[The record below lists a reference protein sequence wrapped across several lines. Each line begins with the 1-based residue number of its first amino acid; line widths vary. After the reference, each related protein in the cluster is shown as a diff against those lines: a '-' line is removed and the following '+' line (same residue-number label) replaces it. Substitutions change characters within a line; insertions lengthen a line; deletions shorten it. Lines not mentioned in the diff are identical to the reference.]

1 MIKKDVKRILLFSI
15 ISIMM
20 FNFIFSNLSFA
31 TDEDDYTKSDTDYE
45 QEATQNQKVD
55 VQTQTTSSGSGSGK
69 QSTTYN
75 ESAEVKEAIKK
86 LNVSSDGL
94 DAEMAVANSMDKT
107 VILDGL
113 VGIFTYFEKVKVVI
127 VGGVFQFLATV
138 VGESAGTV
146 NNGGTFSVITPG
158 DILFNRLAITDINFF
173 NLSTFGPA
181 SNQKNLPGND
191 NPIKLLKQSV
201 ANWYMTLR
209 TMAIIILLC
218 VLVYIGIRMVLASNP
233 ETKKDYKKML
243 VNWFVSLAM
252 VFLLHYLIIIVINVN
267 NVFVDALYSA
277 QNKALNLDNNS
288 TWMSNYINVL
298 VLKSFTPLATIGWS
312 SAIVYVCI
320 VALTFIFLIMYVKR
334 MITIAFLI
342 LISPIITITYSIDK
356 VGNGKAEAFSSWFK
370 EFMHN
375 VLIQPFHCIIYVA
388 FVSISMK
395 MLQSSGTLAASM
407 IVIITMFFILQAE
420 DLINKIFGIDS
431 KSTGSAL
438 ATAAVL
444 SSAYGKLKPGKEKV
458 ARVATNGKAAMANM
472 SKAKSQASSLVAKN
486 NIAASNASAAVAG
499 ASTATA
505 VNASNRLNEQ
515 LSSGAGAYED
525 YQSTMS
531 TPQEEMDRK
540 INQANLAGASDYDDL
555 MGNTMPRNRIMGK
568 IGTIPVQNTASAQQA
583 QATNGPIA
591 DVPMPDV
598 KNNKPQSDW
607 EGLKDGVKGLGKIGW
622 AAGKGIYKKGSDLGI
637 AGGVIGASLA
647 GLGGQDIATTIGAA
661 AVGQKIENYVET
673 SAGNTFIEKKEELEQ
688 KLKDIDMKNNE
699 RTLATAFSN
708 HKDNAKYDK
717 KADIQQAREYLG
729 MNSENIKNIQNKSE
743 RQYVQAL
750 HAMRSIYSKEN
761 YDEQDPNE
769 RVIETMEKI
778 IDEDIK
784 PNAN

>member
-1 MIKKDVKRILLFSI
+1 MIKKDVKKILLLII
-15 ISIMM
+15 ISMIM
-20 FNFIFSNLSFA
+20 FNFIFSNVSLANNTTSDPVKSQSGLSI
-31 TDEDDYTKSDTDYE
+31 SDT
-45 QEATQNQKVD
+45 
-55 VQTQTTSSGSGSGK
+55 S
-69 QSTTYN
+69 
-75 ESAEVKEAIKK
+75 
-86 LNVSSDGL
+86 GL
-94 DAEMAVANSMDKT
+94 DAEMETASKLDKT
-107 VILDGL
+107 VVLDGL

-146 NNGGTFSVITPG
+146 SNEGTFSVITPG

-173 NLSTFGPA
+173 NLSTFGTA
-181 SNQKNLPGND
+181 SNQKNLSGND

-277 QNKALNLDNNS
+277 QNKALSLDS
-288 TWMSNYINVL
+288 SSSWMGNYMNAL
-298 VLKSFTPLATIGWS
+298 VLKSFMPQATLGWS
-312 SAIVYVCI
+312 AAIVYVCI

-356 VGNGKAEAFSSWFK
+356 VGDGKAQAFSSWFK

-388 FVSISMK
+388 FVSIAMK
-395 MLQSSGTLAASM
+395 MLQNSGTLAASM

-420 DLINKIFGIDS
+420 DLIKKIFGIDS

-458 ARVATNGKAAMANM
+458 AKVATNGKAAMANM
-472 SKAKSQASSLVAKN
+472 SKAKSQAASLVANN

-505 VNASNRLNEQ
+505 VNASNKLNEQ

-555 MGNTMPRNRIMGK
+555 MGNTMPGNRIMGK
-568 IGTIPVQNTASAQQA
+568 IGTIPAQNTASAQQA

-622 AAGKGIYKKGSDLGI
+622 AAGKGIYKKGSDFGI

-673 SAGNTFIEKKEELEQ
+673 GAENTYIEKKEELEQ

-729 MNSENIKNIQNKSE
+729 MESSNIKNIQNKSE

-778 IDEDIK
+778 IDKDIK
-784 PNAN
+784 PNA

>member
-55 VQTQTTSSGSGSGK
+55 VQTQTTSSGSGSK

-107 VILDGL
+107 IILDGL
-113 VGIFTYFEKVKVVI
+113 VGIFTYFEKVKIVI

-146 NNGGTFSVITPG
+146 NNGGTLSIITPG

-181 SNQKNLPGND
+181 SNQKNLSGND

-233 ETKKDYKKML
+233 DTKKDYKKML

-252 VFLLHYLIIIVINVN
+252 VFLLHYLIIVVINVN

-356 VGNGKAEAFSSWFK
+356 VGDGQAQAFSSWFK

-388 FVSISMK
+388 FVSIVMK

-420 DLINKIFGIDS
+420 DLIKKIFGIDS

-444 SSAYGKLKPGKEKV
+444 SSA
-458 ARVATNGKAAMANM
+458 
-472 SKAKSQASSLVAKN
+472 
-486 NIAASNASAAVAG
+486 
-499 ASTATA
+499 
-505 VNASNRLNEQ
+505 
-515 LSSGAGAYED
+515 
-525 YQSTMS
+525 
-531 TPQEEMDRK
+531 
-540 INQANLAGASDYDDL
+540 
-555 MGNTMPRNRIMGK
+555 
-568 IGTIPVQNTASAQQA
+568 
-583 QATNGPIA
+583 
-591 DVPMPDV
+591 
-598 KNNKPQSDW
+598 
-607 EGLKDGVKGLGKIGW
+607 
-622 AAGKGIYKKGSDLGI
+622 
-637 AGGVIGASLA
+637 
-647 GLGGQDIATTIGAA
+647 
-661 AVGQKIENYVET
+661 
-673 SAGNTFIEKKEELEQ
+673 
-688 KLKDIDMKNNE
+688 
-699 RTLATAFSN
+699 
-708 HKDNAKYDK
+708 
-717 KADIQQAREYLG
+717 
-729 MNSENIKNIQNKSE
+729 
-743 RQYVQAL
+743 
-750 HAMRSIYSKEN
+750 
-761 YDEQDPNE
+761 
-769 RVIETMEKI
+769 
-778 IDEDIK
+778 
-784 PNAN
+784 

>member
-55 VQTQTTSSGSGSGK
+55 VQTQTTSSGSGSK

-107 VILDGL
+107 IILDGL
-113 VGIFTYFEKVKVVI
+113 VGIFTYFEKVKIVI

-146 NNGGTFSVITPG
+146 NNGGTLSIITPG

-181 SNQKNLPGND
+181 SNQKSLSGND

-233 ETKKDYKKML
+233 DTKKDYKKML

-252 VFLLHYLIIIVINVN
+252 VFLLHYLIIVVINVN

-356 VGNGKAEAFSSWFK
+356 VGDGQAQAFSSWFK

-388 FVSISMK
+388 FVSIVMK

-420 DLINKIFGIDS
+420 DLIKKIFGIDS

-458 ARVATNGKAAMANM
+458 AKVATNGKAAMANM
-472 SKAKSQASSLVAKN
+472 SKAKSQASSLVANN

-505 VNASNRLNEQ
+505 VNASNKLNEQ

-622 AAGKGIYKKGSDLGI
+622 AAGKGIYKKGSDMGI

-661 AVGQKIENYVET
+661 AVGQKIENYVGT
-673 SAGNTFIEKKEELEQ
+673 SAENTYIEKKEELEQ

-729 MNSENIKNIQNKSE
+729 MESSNIKNIQNKSE

-778 IDEDIK
+778 IDKDIK
-784 PNAN
+784 PNA

>member
-55 VQTQTTSSGSGSGK
+55 VQTQTTSSGSGSK

-107 VILDGL
+107 IILDGL
-113 VGIFTYFEKVKVVI
+113 VGIFTYFEKVKIVI

-146 NNGGTFSVITPG
+146 NNGGTLSIITPG

-181 SNQKNLPGND
+181 SNQKNLSGND

-233 ETKKDYKKML
+233 DTKKDYKKML

-252 VFLLHYLIIIVINVN
+252 VFLLHYLIIVVINVN

-420 DLINKIFGIDS
+420 DLIKKIFGIDS

>member
-55 VQTQTTSSGSGSGK
+55 VQTQTTSSGSGSK

-107 VILDGL
+107 IILDGL
-113 VGIFTYFEKVKVVI
+113 VGIFTYFEKVKIVI

-146 NNGGTFSVITPG
+146 NNGGTLSIITPG

-181 SNQKNLPGND
+181 SNQKNLSGND

-233 ETKKDYKKML
+233 DTKKDYKKML

-252 VFLLHYLIIIVINVN
+252 VFLLHYLIIVVINVN

-356 VGNGKAEAFSSWFK
+356 VGDGQAQAFSSWFK

-388 FVSISMK
+388 FVSIVMK

-420 DLINKIFGIDS
+420 DLIKKIFGIDS

-458 ARVATNGKAAMANM
+458 AKVATNGKAAMANM
-472 SKAKSQASSLVAKN
+472 SKAKSQASSLVANN

-505 VNASNRLNEQ
+505 VNASNKLNEQ

-555 MGNTMPRNRIMGK
+555 MGNTMPKNRIMGK

-622 AAGKGIYKKGSDLGI
+622 AAGKGIYKKGSDMGI

-673 SAGNTFIEKKEELEQ
+673 GAKNTYIEKKEELEQ

-729 MNSENIKNIQNKSE
+729 MESSNIKNIQNKSE

-778 IDEDIK
+778 IDKDIK
-784 PNAN
+784 PNA

>member
-55 VQTQTTSSGSGSGK
+55 VQTQTTSSGSGSK

-107 VILDGL
+107 IILDGL
-113 VGIFTYFEKVKVVI
+113 VGIFTYFEKVKIVI

-146 NNGGTFSVITPG
+146 NNGGTLSIITPG

-181 SNQKNLPGND
+181 SNQKNLSGND

-233 ETKKDYKKML
+233 DTKKDYKKML

-252 VFLLHYLIIIVINVN
+252 VFLLHYLIIVVINVN

-356 VGNGKAEAFSSWFK
+356 VGDGQAQAFSSWFK

-388 FVSISMK
+388 FVSIVMK

-420 DLINKIFGIDS
+420 DLIKKIFGIDS

-458 ARVATNGKAAMANM
+458 AKVATNGKAAMANM
-472 SKAKSQASSLVAKN
+472 SKAKSQASSLVANN

-505 VNASNRLNEQ
+505 VNASNKLNEQ

-568 IGTIPVQNTASAQQA
+568 IGTIPAQNTASAQQA

-622 AAGKGIYKKGSDLGI
+622 AAGKGIYKKGSDMGI

-673 SAGNTFIEKKEELEQ
+673 GAENTYIEKKEELEQ

-729 MNSENIKNIQNKSE
+729 MESSNIKNIQNKSE

-778 IDEDIK
+778 IDKDIK
-784 PNAN
+784 PNA

>member
-55 VQTQTTSSGSGSGK
+55 VQTQTTSSGSGSK

-107 VILDGL
+107 IILDGL
-113 VGIFTYFEKVKVVI
+113 VGIFTYFEKVKIVI

-146 NNGGTFSVITPG
+146 NNGGTLSIITPG

-181 SNQKNLPGND
+181 SNQKNLSGND

-233 ETKKDYKKML
+233 DTKKDYKKML

-252 VFLLHYLIIIVINVN
+252 VFLLHYLIIVVINVN

-356 VGNGKAEAFSSWFK
+356 VGDGQAQAFSSWFK

-388 FVSISMK
+388 FVSIVMK

-420 DLINKIFGIDS
+420 DLIKKIFGIDS

-458 ARVATNGKAAMANM
+458 AKVATNGKAAMANM
-472 SKAKSQASSLVAKN
+472 SKAKSQASSLVANN

-505 VNASNRLNEQ
+505 VNASNKLNEQ

-525 YQSTMS
+525 YQTTMS

-568 IGTIPVQNTASAQQA
+568 IGTIPAQNTASAQQA

-622 AAGKGIYKKGSDLGI
+622 AAGKGIYKKGSDMGI

-661 AVGQKIENYVET
+661 AVGQKIENYVGT
-673 SAGNTFIEKKEELEQ
+673 SAENTYIEKKEELEQ

-729 MNSENIKNIQNKSE
+729 MESSNIKNIQNKSE

-778 IDEDIK
+778 IDKDIK
-784 PNAN
+784 PNA

>member
-55 VQTQTTSSGSGSGK
+55 VQTQTTSSGSGSK

-107 VILDGL
+107 IILDGL
-113 VGIFTYFEKVKVVI
+113 VGIFTYFEKVKIVI

-146 NNGGTFSVITPG
+146 NNGGTLSIITPG

-181 SNQKNLPGND
+181 SNQKNLSGND

-233 ETKKDYKKML
+233 DTKKDYKKML

-252 VFLLHYLIIIVINVN
+252 VFLLHYLIIVVINVN

-356 VGNGKAEAFSSWFK
+356 VGDGQAQAFSSWFK

-388 FVSISMK
+388 FVSIVMK

-420 DLINKIFGIDS
+420 DLIKKIFGIDS

-458 ARVATNGKAAMANM
+458 AKVATNGKAAMANM
-472 SKAKSQASSLVAKN
+472 SKAKSQASSLVANN

-505 VNASNRLNEQ
+505 VNASNKLNEQ

-525 YQSTMS
+525 YQTTMS

-568 IGTIPVQNTASAQQA
+568 IGTIPAQNTASAQQA

-622 AAGKGIYKKGSDLGI
+622 AAGKGIYKKGSDMGI

-673 SAGNTFIEKKEELEQ
+673 GAENTYIEKKEELEQ

-729 MNSENIKNIQNKSE
+729 MESSNIKNIQNKSE

-778 IDEDIK
+778 IDKDIK
-784 PNAN
+784 PNA

>member
-55 VQTQTTSSGSGSGK
+55 VQTQTTSSGSSSK

-107 VILDGL
+107 IILDGL
-113 VGIFTYFEKVKVVI
+113 VGIFTYFEKVKIVI

-146 NNGGTFSVITPG
+146 NNGGTLSIITPG

-181 SNQKNLPGND
+181 SNQKNLSGND

-233 ETKKDYKKML
+233 DTKKDYKKML

-252 VFLLHYLIIIVINVN
+252 VFLLHYLIIVVINVN

-356 VGNGKAEAFSSWFK
+356 VGDGQAQAFSSWFK

-388 FVSISMK
+388 FVSIVMK

-420 DLINKIFGIDS
+420 DLIKKIFGIDS

-458 ARVATNGKAAMANM
+458 AKVATNGKAAMANM
-472 SKAKSQASSLVAKN
+472 SKAKSQASSLVANN

-505 VNASNRLNEQ
+505 VNASNKLNEQ

-622 AAGKGIYKKGSDLGI
+622 AAGKGIYKKGSDMGI

-661 AVGQKIENYVET
+661 AVGQKIENYVGT
-673 SAGNTFIEKKEELEQ
+673 SAENTYIEKKEELEQ

-729 MNSENIKNIQNKSE
+729 MESSNIKNIQNKSE

-778 IDEDIK
+778 IDKDIK
-784 PNAN
+784 PNA

>member
-1 MIKKDVKRILLFSI
+1 MIKKDVKKILLLII
-15 ISIMM
+15 ISMIM
-20 FNFIFSNLSFA
+20 FNFIFSNVSLANNNTSDPVKSQSGLSI
-31 TDEDDYTKSDTDYE
+31 SDT
-45 QEATQNQKVD
+45 
-55 VQTQTTSSGSGSGK
+55 S
-69 QSTTYN
+69 
-75 ESAEVKEAIKK
+75 
-86 LNVSSDGL
+86 GL
-94 DAEMAVANSMDKT
+94 DAEMETASKLDKT
-107 VILDGL
+107 VVLDGL

-146 NNGGTFSVITPG
+146 SNEGTFSVITPG

-181 SNQKNLPGND
+181 SNQKNLSGND

-277 QNKALNLDNNS
+277 QNKALSLDS
-288 TWMSNYINVL
+288 SSSWMGNYMNAL
-298 VLKSFTPLATIGWS
+298 VLKSFMPQATLGWS
-312 SAIVYVCI
+312 AAIVYVCI

-356 VGNGKAEAFSSWFK
+356 VGDGKAQAFSSWFK

-388 FVSISMK
+388 FVSIAMK
-395 MLQSSGTLAASM
+395 MLQNSGTLAASM

-420 DLINKIFGIDS
+420 DLIKKIFGIDS

-458 ARVATNGKAAMANM
+458 AKVATNGKAAMANM
-472 SKAKSQASSLVAKN
+472 SKAKSQASSLVANN

-505 VNASNRLNEQ
+505 VNASNKLNEQ

-568 IGTIPVQNTASAQQA
+568 IGTIPAQNTASAQQA

-622 AAGKGIYKKGSDLGI
+622 AAGKGIYKKGSDFGI

-673 SAGNTFIEKKEELEQ
+673 GAENTYIEKKEELEQ

-729 MNSENIKNIQNKSE
+729 MESSNIKNIQNKSE

>member
-55 VQTQTTSSGSGSGK
+55 VQTQTTSSGSSK

-107 VILDGL
+107 IILDGL
-113 VGIFTYFEKVKVVI
+113 VGIFTYFEKVKIVI

-146 NNGGTFSVITPG
+146 NNGGTLSIITPG

-181 SNQKNLPGND
+181 SNQKNLSGND

-233 ETKKDYKKML
+233 DTKKDYKKML

-252 VFLLHYLIIIVINVN
+252 VFLLHYLIIVVINVN

-356 VGNGKAEAFSSWFK
+356 VGDGQAQAFSSWFK

-388 FVSISMK
+388 FVSIVMK

-420 DLINKIFGIDS
+420 DLIKKIFGIDS

-458 ARVATNGKAAMANM
+458 AKVATNGKAAMANM
-472 SKAKSQASSLVAKN
+472 SKAKSQASSLVANN

-505 VNASNRLNEQ
+505 VNASNKLNEQ

-622 AAGKGIYKKGSDLGI
+622 AAGKGIYKKGSDMGI

-661 AVGQKIENYVET
+661 AVGQKIENYVGT
-673 SAGNTFIEKKEELEQ
+673 SAENTYIEKKEELEQ

-699 RTLATAFSN
+699 RVLATAFSN
-708 HKDNAKYDK
+708 HKDNENYDK

-729 MNSENIKNIQNKSE
+729 MNSDNIKNIQNKSE

-778 IDEDIK
+778 IDKDIK
-784 PNAN
+784 PNA

>member
-1 MIKKDVKRILLFSI
+1 MIKKDVKKILLLII
-15 ISIMM
+15 ISMIM
-20 FNFIFSNLSFA
+20 FNFIFSNVSLANS
-31 TDEDDYTKSDTDYE
+31 
-45 QEATQNQKVD
+45 
-55 VQTQTTSSGSGSGK
+55 TTSDPVKSQSGLSITDTS
-69 QSTTYN
+69 
-75 ESAEVKEAIKK
+75 
-86 LNVSSDGL
+86 GL
-94 DAEMAVANSMDKT
+94 DAEMETASKLDKT
-107 VILDGL
+107 VVLDGL

-146 NNGGTFSVITPG
+146 SNEGTFSVITPG

-181 SNQKNLPGND
+181 SNQKNLSGND

-277 QNKALNLDNNS
+277 QNKALSLDGS
-288 TWMSNYINVL
+288 SSWMGNYMNAL
-298 VLKSFTPLATIGWS
+298 VLKSFMPQATLGWS
-312 SAIVYVCI
+312 AAIVYVCI

-356 VGNGKAEAFSSWFK
+356 VGDGKAQAFSAWVK

-388 FVSISMK
+388 FVSIAMK

-420 DLINKIFGIDS
+420 DLIKKIFGIDS

-458 ARVATNGKAAMANM
+458 AKVATNGKAAMANM
-472 SKAKSQASSLVAKN
+472 GKTKTQASSLVANN
-486 NIAASNASAAVAG
+486 NIAASNASMAVASAG
-499 ASTATA
+499 AGAATA
-505 VNASNRLNEQ
+505 LNASNQLNSQ
-515 LSSGAGAYED
+515 LSSGGGAYED

-531 TPQEEMDRK
+531 TPQESIDRR
-540 INQANLAGASDYDDL
+540 INQTNVAGATDYDNL
-555 MGNTMPRNRIMGK
+555 MGNTMPRNRVMGVA
-568 IGTIPVQNTASAQQA
+568 GTIPVQNTTSVQPEQSTN
-583 QATNGPIA
+583 ATIT
-591 DVPMPDV
+591 DVPMPEV

-607 EGLKDGVKGLGKIGW
+607 EGLKDGVKGLGKAGW
-622 AAGKGIYKKGSDLGI
+622 ATGKGIYKKGSDMGI

-661 AVGQKIENYVET
+661 AVGQKIENYVGT
-673 SAGNTFIEKKEELEQ
+673 SAENTYIEKKEELEQ

-729 MNSENIKNIQNKSE
+729 MDSSNIKNIQNKSE

-778 IDEDIK
+778 IDKDIK

>member
-55 VQTQTTSSGSGSGK
+55 VQTQTTSSGSGSK

-107 VILDGL
+107 IILDGL
-113 VGIFTYFEKVKVVI
+113 VGIFTYFEKVKIVI

-146 NNGGTFSVITPG
+146 NNGGTLSIITPG

-173 NLSTFGPA
+173 NLSTFGPS
-181 SNQKNLPGND
+181 SNQKNLSGND

-233 ETKKDYKKML
+233 DTKKDYKKML

-252 VFLLHYLIIIVINVN
+252 VFLLHYLIIVVINVN

-356 VGNGKAEAFSSWFK
+356 VGDGQAQAFSSWFK

-388 FVSISMK
+388 FVSIAMK
-395 MLQSSGTLAASM
+395 MLQGSGTLAASM

-420 DLINKIFGIDS
+420 DLIKKIFGIDS

-458 ARVATNGKAAMANM
+458 AKVATNGKAAMANM
-472 SKAKSQASSLVAKN
+472 SKAKSQASSLVANN

-499 ASTATA
+499 ASTVTA

-515 LSSGAGAYED
+515 LSGGVGSYED

-531 TPQEEMDRK
+531 TPQEERDMR

-622 AAGKGIYKKGSDLGI
+622 AAGKGIYKKGSDMGI

-661 AVGQKIENYVET
+661 AVGQKIENYVGT
-673 SAGNTFIEKKEELEQ
+673 SAENTYIEKKEELEQ

-729 MNSENIKNIQNKSE
+729 MNSDNIKNIQNKSE

-778 IDEDIK
+778 IDKDIK
-784 PNAN
+784 PNA

>member
-45 QEATQNQKVD
+45 QEATQNQKVN
-55 VQTQTTSSGSGSGK
+55 VQTQTTSSGSGSSK

-107 VILDGL
+107 IILDGL
-113 VGIFTYFEKVKVVI
+113 VGIFTYFEKVKIVI

-146 NNGGTFSVITPG
+146 NNGGTLSIITPG

-181 SNQKNLPGND
+181 SNQKNLSGND

-233 ETKKDYKKML
+233 DTKKDYKKML

-252 VFLLHYLIIIVINVN
+252 VFLLHYLIIVVINVN

-356 VGNGKAEAFSSWFK
+356 VGDGQAQAFSSWFK

-388 FVSISMK
+388 FVSIVMK

-420 DLINKIFGIDS
+420 DLIKKIFGIDS

-458 ARVATNGKAAMANM
+458 AKVATNGKAAMANM
-472 SKAKSQASSLVAKN
+472 SKAKSQASSLVANN

-505 VNASNRLNEQ
+505 VNASNKLNEQ

-622 AAGKGIYKKGSDLGI
+622 AAGKGIYKKGSDMGI

-673 SAGNTFIEKKEELEQ
+673 GAENTYIEKKEELEQ

-729 MNSENIKNIQNKSE
+729 MESSNIKNIQNKSE

-778 IDEDIK
+778 IDKDIK
-784 PNAN
+784 PNA

>member
-55 VQTQTTSSGSGSGK
+55 VQTQTTSSGSGSSK

-107 VILDGL
+107 IILDGL
-113 VGIFTYFEKVKVVI
+113 VGIFTYFEKVKIVI

-146 NNGGTFSVITPG
+146 NNGGTLSIITPG

-181 SNQKNLPGND
+181 SNQKNLSGND

-233 ETKKDYKKML
+233 DTKKDYKKML

-252 VFLLHYLIIIVINVN
+252 VFLLHYLIIVVINVN

-356 VGNGKAEAFSSWFK
+356 VGDGQAQAFSSWFK

-388 FVSISMK
+388 FVSIVMK

-420 DLINKIFGIDS
+420 DLIKKIFGIDS

-458 ARVATNGKAAMANM
+458 AKVATNGKAAMANM
-472 SKAKSQASSLVAKN
+472 SKAKSQASSLVANN

-505 VNASNRLNEQ
+505 VNASNKLNEQ

-622 AAGKGIYKKGSDLGI
+622 AVGKGIYKKGSDMGI

-673 SAGNTFIEKKEELEQ
+673 GAENTYIEKKEELEQ

-729 MNSENIKNIQNKSE
+729 MESSNIKNIQNKSE

-778 IDEDIK
+778 IDKDIK
-784 PNAN
+784 PNA

>member
-55 VQTQTTSSGSGSGK
+55 VQTQTTSSGSGSK

-107 VILDGL
+107 IILDGL
-113 VGIFTYFEKVKVVI
+113 VGIFTYFEKVKIVI

-146 NNGGTFSVITPG
+146 NNGGTLSIITPG

-181 SNQKNLPGND
+181 SNQKNLSGND

-233 ETKKDYKKML
+233 DTKKDYKKML

-252 VFLLHYLIIIVINVN
+252 VFLLHYLIIVVINVN

-356 VGNGKAEAFSSWFK
+356 VGDGQAQAFSSWFK

-388 FVSISMK
+388 FVSIVMK

-420 DLINKIFGIDS
+420 DLIKKIFGIDS

-458 ARVATNGKAAMANM
+458 AKVATNGKAAMANM
-472 SKAKSQASSLVAKN
+472 SKAKSQASSLVANN

-505 VNASNRLNEQ
+505 VNASNKLNEQ

-555 MGNTMPRNRIMGK
+555 MGNTMPKNRIMGK

-622 AAGKGIYKKGSDLGI
+622 AAGKGIYKKGSDMGI

-661 AVGQKIENYVET
+661 AVGQKIENYVGT
-673 SAGNTFIEKKEELEQ
+673 SAENTYIEKKEELEQ

-729 MNSENIKNIQNKSE
+729 MESSNIKNIQNKSE

-778 IDEDIK
+778 IDKDIK
-784 PNAN
+784 PNA

>member
-1 MIKKDVKRILLFSI
+1 MIKKDVKKILLLII
-15 ISIMM
+15 ISMIM
-20 FNFIFSNLSFA
+20 FNFIFSNVSLANSTTSDPMKSQSGLSI
-31 TDEDDYTKSDTDYE
+31 SDT
-45 QEATQNQKVD
+45 
-55 VQTQTTSSGSGSGK
+55 S
-69 QSTTYN
+69 
-75 ESAEVKEAIKK
+75 
-86 LNVSSDGL
+86 GL
-94 DAEMAVANSMDKT
+94 DAEMETASKLDKT
-107 VILDGL
+107 VVLDGL

-146 NNGGTFSVITPG
+146 SNEGTFSVITPG

-181 SNQKNLPGND
+181 SNQKNLSGND

-277 QNKALNLDNNS
+277 QNKALSLDS
-288 TWMSNYINVL
+288 SSSWMGNYMNAL
-298 VLKSFTPLATIGWS
+298 VLKSFMPQATLGWS
-312 SAIVYVCI
+312 AAIVYVCI

-356 VGNGKAEAFSSWFK
+356 VGDGKAQAFSSWFK

-388 FVSISMK
+388 FVSIAMK
-395 MLQSSGTLAASM
+395 MLQNSGTLAASM

-420 DLINKIFGIDS
+420 DLIKKIFGIDS

-458 ARVATNGKAAMANM
+458 AKVATNGKAAMANM
-472 SKAKSQASSLVAKN
+472 SKAKSQASSLVANN

-505 VNASNRLNEQ
+505 VNASNKLNEQ

-531 TPQEEMDRK
+531 TPQEERDMR

-622 AAGKGIYKKGSDLGI
+622 AAGKGIYKKGSDMGI

-661 AVGQKIENYVET
+661 AVGQKIENYVGT
-673 SAGNTFIEKKEELEQ
+673 SAENTYIEKKEELEQ

-717 KADIQQAREYLG
+717 KADIQQAREYLV
-729 MNSENIKNIQNKSE
+729 MNSDNIKNIQNKSE

>member
-55 VQTQTTSSGSGSGK
+55 VQTQTTSSGSSSK

-107 VILDGL
+107 IILDGL
-113 VGIFTYFEKVKVVI
+113 VGIFTYFEKVKIVI
-127 VGGVFQFLATV
+127 VGGVFQFLAKV

-146 NNGGTFSVITPG
+146 NNGGTLSIITPG

-181 SNQKNLPGND
+181 SNQKNLSGND

-233 ETKKDYKKML
+233 DTKKDYKKML

-252 VFLLHYLIIIVINVN
+252 VFLLHYLIIVVINVN

-356 VGNGKAEAFSSWFK
+356 VGDGQAQAFSSWFK

-388 FVSISMK
+388 FVSIVMK

-420 DLINKIFGIDS
+420 DLIKKIFGIDS

-458 ARVATNGKAAMANM
+458 AKVATNGKAAMANM
-472 SKAKSQASSLVAKN
+472 SKAKSQASSLVANN

-505 VNASNRLNEQ
+505 VNASNKLNEQ

-568 IGTIPVQNTASAQQA
+568 IGTIPAQNTASAQQA

-622 AAGKGIYKKGSDLGI
+622 AAGKGIYKKGSDMGI

-673 SAGNTFIEKKEELEQ
+673 GAENTYIEKKEELEQ

-729 MNSENIKNIQNKSE
+729 MNSDNIKNIQNKSE

-778 IDEDIK
+778 IDKDIK
-784 PNAN
+784 PNA

>member
-55 VQTQTTSSGSGSGK
+55 VQTQTTSSGSSSK

-107 VILDGL
+107 IILDGL
-113 VGIFTYFEKVKVVI
+113 VGIFTYFEKVKIVI

-146 NNGGTFSVITPG
+146 NNGGTLSIITPG

-181 SNQKNLPGND
+181 SNQKNLSGND

-233 ETKKDYKKML
+233 DTKKDYKKML

-252 VFLLHYLIIIVINVN
+252 VFLLHYLIIVVINVN

-356 VGNGKAEAFSSWFK
+356 VGDGQAQAFSSWFK

-388 FVSISMK
+388 FVSIVMK

-420 DLINKIFGIDS
+420 DLIKKIFGIDS

-458 ARVATNGKAAMANM
+458 AKVATNGKAAMANM
-472 SKAKSQASSLVAKN
+472 SKAKSQASSLVANN

-505 VNASNRLNEQ
+505 VNASNKLNEQ

-622 AAGKGIYKKGSDLGI
+622 AAGKGIYKKGSDMGI

-673 SAGNTFIEKKEELEQ
+673 GAENTYIEKKEELEQ

-729 MNSENIKNIQNKSE
+729 MESSNIKNIQNKSE

-778 IDEDIK
+778 IDKDIK
-784 PNAN
+784 PNA

>member
-55 VQTQTTSSGSGSGK
+55 VQTQTTSSGSGSK

-107 VILDGL
+107 IILDGL
-113 VGIFTYFEKVKVVI
+113 VGIFTYFEKVKIVI

-146 NNGGTFSVITPG
+146 NNGGTLSIITPG

-181 SNQKNLPGND
+181 SNQKNLSGND

-233 ETKKDYKKML
+233 DTKKDYKKML

-252 VFLLHYLIIIVINVN
+252 VFLLHYLIIVVINVN

-356 VGNGKAEAFSSWFK
+356 VGDGQAQAFSSWFK

-388 FVSISMK
+388 FVSIVMK

-420 DLINKIFGIDS
+420 DLIKKIFGIDS

-458 ARVATNGKAAMANM
+458 AKVATNGKAAMANM
-472 SKAKSQASSLVAKN
+472 SKAKSQAASLVANN

-505 VNASNRLNEQ
+505 VNASNKLNEQ

-568 IGTIPVQNTASAQQA
+568 IGTIPVQNTASAQRA

-622 AAGKGIYKKGSDLGI
+622 AAGKGIYKKGSDMGI

-673 SAGNTFIEKKEELEQ
+673 GAENTYIEKKEELEQ

-729 MNSENIKNIQNKSE
+729 MNSDNIKNIQNKSE

-778 IDEDIK
+778 IDKDIK
-784 PNAN
+784 PNA

>member
-55 VQTQTTSSGSGSGK
+55 VQTQTTSSGSSSK

-107 VILDGL
+107 IILDGL
-113 VGIFTYFEKVKVVI
+113 VGIFTYFEKVKIVI

-146 NNGGTFSVITPG
+146 NNGGTLSIITPG

-181 SNQKNLPGND
+181 SNQKNLSGND

-233 ETKKDYKKML
+233 DTKKDYKKML

-252 VFLLHYLIIIVINVN
+252 VFLLHYLIIVVINVN

-356 VGNGKAEAFSSWFK
+356 VGDGQAQAFSSWFK

-388 FVSISMK
+388 FVSIVMK

-420 DLINKIFGIDS
+420 DLIKKIFGIDS

-458 ARVATNGKAAMANM
+458 AKVATNGKAAMANM
-472 SKAKSQASSLVAKN
+472 SKAKSQAASLVANN

-505 VNASNRLNEQ
+505 VNASNKLNEQ

-622 AAGKGIYKKGSDLGI
+622 AAGKGIYKKGSDMGI

-661 AVGQKIENYVET
+661 AVGQKIENYVGT
-673 SAGNTFIEKKEELEQ
+673 SAENTYIEKKEELEQ

-729 MNSENIKNIQNKSE
+729 MNSDNIKNIQNKSE

-778 IDEDIK
+778 IDKDIK
-784 PNAN
+784 PNA

>member
-1 MIKKDVKRILLFSI
+1 
-15 ISIMM
+15 
-20 FNFIFSNLSFA
+20 
-31 TDEDDYTKSDTDYE
+31 
-45 QEATQNQKVD
+45 
-55 VQTQTTSSGSGSGK
+55 
-69 QSTTYN
+69 
-75 ESAEVKEAIKK
+75 
-86 LNVSSDGL
+86 
-94 DAEMAVANSMDKT
+94 
-107 VILDGL
+107 
-113 VGIFTYFEKVKVVI
+113 
-127 VGGVFQFLATV
+127 
-138 VGESAGTV
+138 
-146 NNGGTFSVITPG
+146 
-158 DILFNRLAITDINFF
+158 
-173 NLSTFGPA
+173 
-181 SNQKNLPGND
+181 
-191 NPIKLLKQSV
+191 
-201 ANWYMTLR
+201 
-209 TMAIIILLC
+209 
-218 VLVYIGIRMVLASNP
+218 
-233 ETKKDYKKML
+233 ML

-252 VFLLHYLIIIVINVN
+252 VFLLHYLIIVVINVN

-356 VGNGKAEAFSSWFK
+356 VGDGQAQAFSSWFK

-388 FVSISMK
+388 FVSIAMK

-420 DLINKIFGIDS
+420 DLIKKIFGIDS

-458 ARVATNGKAAMANM
+458 AKVATNGKAAMANM
-472 SKAKSQASSLVAKN
+472 SKAKSQASSLVANN

-505 VNASNRLNEQ
+505 VNASNKLNEQ

-568 IGTIPVQNTASAQQA
+568 IGTIPAQNTASAQQA

-622 AAGKGIYKKGSDLGI
+622 AAGKGIYKKGSDMGI

-661 AVGQKIENYVET
+661 AVGQKIENYVGT
-673 SAGNTFIEKKEELEQ
+673 SAENTYIEKKEELEQ

-699 RTLATAFSN
+699 RVLATAFSN
-708 HKDNAKYDK
+708 HKDNENYDK

-729 MNSENIKNIQNKSE
+729 MNSDNIKNIQNKSE

-778 IDEDIK
+778 IDKDIK
-784 PNAN
+784 PNA

>member
-55 VQTQTTSSGSGSGK
+55 VQTQTTSSGSGSK

-107 VILDGL
+107 IILDGL
-113 VGIFTYFEKVKVVI
+113 VGIFTYFEKVKIVI

-146 NNGGTFSVITPG
+146 NNGGTLSIITPG
-158 DILFNRLAITDINFF
+158 DILFNRLAITDINLF

-181 SNQKNLPGND
+181 SNQKNLSGND

-233 ETKKDYKKML
+233 DTKKDYKKML

-252 VFLLHYLIIIVINVN
+252 VFLLHYLIIVVINVN

-356 VGNGKAEAFSSWFK
+356 VGDGQAQAFSSWFK

-388 FVSISMK
+388 FVSIVMK

-420 DLINKIFGIDS
+420 DLIKKIFGIDS

-458 ARVATNGKAAMANM
+458 AKVATNGKAAMANM
-472 SKAKSQASSLVAKN
+472 SKAKSQAASLVANN

-505 VNASNRLNEQ
+505 VNASNKLNEQ

-568 IGTIPVQNTASAQQA
+568 IGTIPVQNTASAQRA

-622 AAGKGIYKKGSDLGI
+622 AAGKGIYKKGSDMGI

-661 AVGQKIENYVET
+661 AVGQKIENYVGT
-673 SAGNTFIEKKEELEQ
+673 SAENTYIEKKEELEQ

-729 MNSENIKNIQNKSE
+729 MNSDNIKNIQNKSE

-778 IDEDIK
+778 IDKDIK
-784 PNAN
+784 PNA

>member
-1 MIKKDVKRILLFSI
+1 MIKKDVKKILLLII
-15 ISIMM
+15 ISMIM
-20 FNFIFSNLSFA
+20 FNFIFSNVSLANNTTSDPVKSQSGLSI
-31 TDEDDYTKSDTDYE
+31 SDT
-45 QEATQNQKVD
+45 
-55 VQTQTTSSGSGSGK
+55 S
-69 QSTTYN
+69 
-75 ESAEVKEAIKK
+75 
-86 LNVSSDGL
+86 GL
-94 DAEMAVANSMDKT
+94 DAEMETASKLDKT
-107 VILDGL
+107 VVLDGL

-146 NNGGTFSVITPG
+146 SNEGTFSVITPG

-173 NLSTFGPA
+173 NLSTFGTA
-181 SNQKNLPGND
+181 SNQKNLSGND

-277 QNKALNLDNNS
+277 QNKALSLDS
-288 TWMSNYINVL
+288 SSSWMGNYMNAL
-298 VLKSFTPLATIGWS
+298 VLKSFMPQATLGWS
-312 SAIVYVCI
+312 AAIVYVCI

-356 VGNGKAEAFSSWFK
+356 VGDGKAQAFSSWFK

-388 FVSISMK
+388 FVSIAMK
-395 MLQSSGTLAASM
+395 MLQNSGTLAASM

-420 DLINKIFGIDS
+420 DLIKKIFGIDS

-458 ARVATNGKAAMANM
+458 AKVATNGKAAMANM
-472 SKAKSQASSLVAKN
+472 SKAKSQASSLVANN

-499 ASTATA
+499 ASTVTA

-515 LSSGAGAYED
+515 LSGGVGAYED

-531 TPQEEMDRK
+531 TPQEERDMR

-622 AAGKGIYKKGSDLGI
+622 AAGKGIYKKGSDMGI

-661 AVGQKIENYVET
+661 AVGQKIENYVGT
-673 SAGNTFIEKKEELEQ
+673 SAENTYIEKKEELEQ

-729 MNSENIKNIQNKSE
+729 MNSDNIKNIQNKSE

>member
-45 QEATQNQKVD
+45 QEATQNQKVN
-55 VQTQTTSSGSGSGK
+55 VQTQTTSSGSGSSK

-107 VILDGL
+107 IILDGL
-113 VGIFTYFEKVKVVI
+113 VGIFTYFEKVKIVI

-146 NNGGTFSVITPG
+146 NNGGTLSIITPG

-181 SNQKNLPGND
+181 SNQKNLSGND

-233 ETKKDYKKML
+233 DTKKDYKKML

-252 VFLLHYLIIIVINVN
+252 VFLLHYLIIVVINVN

-356 VGNGKAEAFSSWFK
+356 VGDGQAQAFSSWFK

-388 FVSISMK
+388 FVSIVMK

-420 DLINKIFGIDS
+420 DLIKKIFGIDS

-458 ARVATNGKAAMANM
+458 AKVATNGKAAMANM
-472 SKAKSQASSLVAKN
+472 SKAKSQASSLVANN

-505 VNASNRLNEQ
+505 VNASNKLNEQ

-540 INQANLAGASDYDDL
+540 INQANLAGASDYDEL

-622 AAGKGIYKKGSDLGI
+622 AAGKGIYKKGSDMGI

-673 SAGNTFIEKKEELEQ
+673 GAENTYIEKKEELEQ

-729 MNSENIKNIQNKSE
+729 MESSNIKNIQNKSE

-778 IDEDIK
+778 IDKDIK
-784 PNAN
+784 PNA